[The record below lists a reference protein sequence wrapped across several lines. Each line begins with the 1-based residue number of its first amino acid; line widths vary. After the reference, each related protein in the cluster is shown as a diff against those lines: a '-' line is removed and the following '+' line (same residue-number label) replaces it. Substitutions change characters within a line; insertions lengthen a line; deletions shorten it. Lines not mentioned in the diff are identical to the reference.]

1 MTMIDPAVTVD
12 DSPRVLVDEIKQ
24 QVSTLEAQN
33 NTLRDTLAR
42 ERQSVRNLYS
52 EIHSVIEDNEFTQED
67 TITFGELSDILA
79 NVFSNPLTFQKEYQ
93 AWVEFKVRVT
103 VDYKASPDDAH
114 SIADSIGLDISD
126 DIVTYDGE
134 AEVSEIY
141 VEDTRVIS
149 VEEQ

>member
-1 MTMIDPAVTVD
+1 MIDPVTSVD
-12 DSPRVLVDEIKQ
+12 ESPKVAVDEIKEQ
-24 QVSTLEAQN
+24 ISTLEAQI
-33 NTLRDTLAR
+33 NTLRDSLYR
-42 ERQSVRNLYS
+42 ERQLVRNLYS
-52 EIHSVIEDNEFTQED
+52 EIHSVIEDNEYTPED
-67 TITFGELSDILA
+67 TITFSELSDILA
-79 NVFSNPLTFQKEYQ
+79 TVFSNPLTFQKEYQ

-103 VDYKASPDDAH
+103 VDYKASPDDAQ

-134 AEVSEIY
+134 AEVSEVY